1 MLFDDQYYYSS
12 IDEAEFD
19 SMALFVQNH
28 GYDKCKRKIITFY
41 QSNDEIKKQIK
52 TQDNFLKQEIFHNKD
67 IVTKYYIETFDLFGF
82 EITNRTYVRIFG
94 FGSYFRYL
102 KTEEMSRYEHKT
114 NEKIIKEKFRNYDQH
129 YLQFDEKAFLK
140 GETVWKK

>member
-52 TQDNFLKQEIFHNKD
+52 TQDNF
-67 IVTKYYIETFDLFGF
+67 
-82 EITNRTYVRIFG
+82 
-94 FGSYFRYL
+94 
-102 KTEEMSRYEHKT
+102 
-114 NEKIIKEKFRNYDQH
+114 
-129 YLQFDEKAFLK
+129 
-140 GETVWKK
+140 